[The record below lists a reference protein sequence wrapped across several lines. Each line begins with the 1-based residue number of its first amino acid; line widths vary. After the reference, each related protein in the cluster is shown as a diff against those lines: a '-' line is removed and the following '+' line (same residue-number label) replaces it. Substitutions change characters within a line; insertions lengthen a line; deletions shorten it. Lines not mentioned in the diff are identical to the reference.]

1 MPVESLSGGL
11 QIDGVRLI
19 RLMMPVAL
27 PPPQII
33 LDAGAMAAS
42 LGRMAGAIHDRQPG
56 EAVHFV
62 GIETRGVF
70 LARRVAGILESR
82 LGPIPC
88 GSLDI
93 SLYRDDLDG
102 LPKVPE
108 LRGSSIPFDVD
119 GARIVLFDDVIYTG
133 RTIRAALEELMD
145 FGRPE
150 RIELA
155 VFLDRGHRELPIQ
168 PDYCAHRHQTEP
180 DEYIRVR
187 LHELDGEDAVIL
199 AKKGTAT

>member
-1 MPVESLSGGL
+1 
-11 QIDGVRLI
+11 
-19 RLMMPVAL
+19 
-27 PPPQII
+27 
-33 LDAGAMAAS
+33 MAAS
-42 LGRMAGAIHDRQPG
+42 LERIAGAIHDREPG
-56 EAVHFV
+56 KAVHFV

-70 LARRVAGILESR
+70 LARRVAAILEPR
-82 LGPIPC
+82 LGPVPS

-102 LPKVPE
+102 LPRVPE

-145 FGRPE
+145 FGRPA

-155 VFLDRGHRELPIQ
+155 VVLDRGHREVPIQ
-168 PDYCAHRHQTEP
+168 PDYCAHHHETQAG
-180 DEYIRVR
+180 EYIRVR
-187 LHELDGEDAVIL
+187 LRELDGEDAVIL
-199 AKKGTAT
+199 AKKGAAE